1 MIYILAVLVRFII
14 RQIIEYA
21 FFFESRTKVFFTQT
35 ESRSS
40 CMPYSNF
47 QAEKLNFISRYDSII
62 MAAAS

>member
-21 FFFESRTKVFFTQT
+21 FFIESRTEVFFMQT

-47 QAEKLNFISRYDSII
+47 QAEKLNFICRYDNII
-62 MAAAS
+62 MAAE